1 MNNYEPL
8 DINRLKHSKL
18 LNRSICM
25 PSMVQTYSLCI
36 EYMKAWFYSK
46 FENKDFIKSE
56 YIDGKY
62 IYDDFRKLSKI
73 ELLKRQKPSLTITP
87 TIDWEYDND
96 KIDSYPYGLSLYTMT
111 GKFKNSFFTDNA
123 RNVYLGFNMETILM
137 RFTFR
142 LRVETRA
149 QQLDLY
155 KYMRVAHRVGYSDN
169 RDVDMDFHVPYPM
182 IIQMA
187 RDLGFD
193 VVQKEDGYDKIC
205 DIPKFL
211 RYLNMHSSIPFVYK
225 HRTINGKNEFFIRVS
240 RLNVNIRPTS
250 ISADDGDREGFLSNN
265 FNIELETEVRFPA
278 PRMYAYYSV
287 PEHHLNKVYTAWDQ
301 PTGSPVTI
309 YSFKAIPIQDENKYG
324 WPLYMKTQYDQT
336 LVEKDKPLVMD
347 CHELIEGE
355 IGSVIKDCLEQ
366 GISPAIFFDMCIIN
380 GGELVKG
387 NMNWETLTFTSVEP
401 VRSLASFIG
410 IYIDMNYVN
419 NTISN
424 RRGLATDRLRDSD
437 HPNSRQAVAERGE
450 SV

>member
-8 DINRLKHSKL
+8 DIRKLRHSKT

-25 PSMVQTYSLCI
+25 PSMVQAYSLCI

-62 IYDDFRKLSKI
+62 IYDDFRRLSKT
-73 ELLKRQKPSLTITP
+73 ELLKRQNPSLTIVP
-87 TIDWEYDND
+87 TIDWEYDNE

-111 GKFKNSFFTDNA
+111 GKFKNAFFKDDS

-137 RFTFR
+137 RFNFR
-142 LRVETRA
+142 LKVETRA
-149 QQLDLY
+149 QQMDLY
-155 KYMRVAHRVGYSDN
+155 KYMRVAHRVGFSDN
-169 RDVDMDFHVPYPM
+169 KDADMDFHVPYPM
-182 IIQMA
+182 IVQMA

-193 VVQKEDGYDKIC
+193 VIQMDNGYDKIC

-211 RYLNMHSSIPFVYK
+211 RYLNMHSSIPFLYK

-250 ISADDGDREGFLSNN
+250 ITADDGDREGFVSNN

-287 PEHHLNKVYTAWDQ
+287 PEHKLHKVYTAWDQ

-324 WPLYMKTQYDQT
+324 WPLYMSTQYDQT

-347 CHELIEGE
+347 CSELIEGE

-366 GISPAIFFDMCIIN
+366 GLSPAIFFDMCIIN

-387 NMNWETLTFTSVEP
+387 TMNWETLTFTSVQP
-401 VRSLASFIG
+401 VRSLASFVG
-410 IYIDMNYVN
+410 IYIDMDYVN
-419 NTISN
+419 NAIAA
-424 RRGLATDRLRDSD
+424 RRGFATDRLRDSD

-450 SV
+450 SI